1 VKERKDKMKIHFDST
16 NTLNDIRNIKEF
28 LNRIKSLTIEELE
41 SMDNE
46 EFQIEIEEF
55 KTLGNL
61 DEFLADNFG
70 YKYVGTLEYDGYKED
85 DLNDIYYLQTKLD
98 YPKLAIIN
106 TEWGWK
112 VAIADYYTD
121 EWIH

>member
-1 VKERKDKMKIHFDST
+1 MKIHFDST

-55 KTLGNL
+55 KTLSNL